1 MPNSDVL
8 SRWRYRLFP
17 DHVVGEILSKNWIDT
32 AIPALFLFLVLAIY
46 TAVLPNFLST
56 ATLLDL
62 LRQLGEIAFIVLG
75 LTIVMM
81 AGGIDLSV
89 GSNLALTNFVA
100 LALVNMFQW
109 PLYAVI
115 PIVMVVGG
123 FVGLVNGVLV
133 GYLRLRAFLT
143 TLAMLIIVRAV
154 VDTLGLAY
162 GRTIGM
168 AFVDSPGWDY
178 LGTGFILGIPVNFAV
193 SLLFAVAIHVM
204 ITRTRFGWHV
214 LSVGGSRRSAH
225 NAGISVRW
233 TVCATYVISGLM
245 TSVAG
250 LFYASRLM
258 SVGSDVG
265 VGAEI
270 TALTAAVLGGVSL
283 GGGRGSVSKALL
295 GTIVVVLL
303 ANGLLRFQLP
313 TGSNS
318 LMLGIVMLL
327 AVGIDVKWVKNR
339 YKLLSKVY
347 VSPTYGALPQL
358 EYKVPGA
365 DSPYQI
371 NDRLYH
377 SEPIGLDVVDGA
389 EDIAFDSDDNLYT
402 GSRHGDIL
410 RFFAPDYARH
420 EVYAHI
426 GGQPLAVHFSPQGE
440 LHTCVGG
447 MGLYKVT
454 NKRDIVKLSDETNR
468 SWLSVI
474 DDSRMRLAD
483 DMDFGPDGKIY
494 FSEATIRYD
503 MHDWTIDALE
513 MRGNGRLICYDPAA
527 GASRTVLAG
536 RGFPNGVCMTGDG
549 VSLLFAESWLCR
561 INRYWFAGA
570 KKGKVEIL
578 IDTLPGYPDNIR
590 RASDGAFWVAL
601 VGMRTAALDLACRMP
616 GFRRRMARRVAFD
629 EWLHPNINTGC
640 VVKIG
645 LDGIVKDALWDPTGE
660 KHPMVTSMRE
670 HKGFLYIGG
679 IYNNRL
685 GRVSLPDAEPAFND
699 RDFYGAD
706 AR

>member
-1 MPNSDVL
+1 M

-32 AIPALFLFLVLAIY
+32 AIPAMFLLLVLAAY
-46 TAVLPNFLST
+46 AAFLPGFFST
-56 ATLLDL
+56 ASLLDL
-62 LRQLGEIAFIVLG
+62 LRQLGEISFVVMG

-89 GSNLALTNFVA
+89 GSNLALTNFAA
-100 LALVNMFQW
+100 LAAVNMLRW

-115 PIVMVVGG
+115 PAVVLVGCL
-123 FVGLVNGVLV
+123 VGLINGALV

-143 TLAMLIIVRAV
+143 TLAMLIVVRAV

-168 AFVDSPGWDY
+168 AFVDSPAWDY
-178 LGTGFILGIPVNFAV
+178 MGAGFTLGVPVNFAV
-193 SLLFAVAIHVM
+193 ALVFAVIIHLM
-204 ITRTRFGWHV
+204 LTRSRFGWHL

-225 NAGISVRW
+225 NAGISVRR
-233 TVCATYVISGLM
+233 TVCITYVLSGFM

-265 VGAEI
+265 VGTEI

-283 GGGRGSVSKALL
+283 GGGRGSMSKALL
-295 GTIVVVLL
+295 GTIVVTLL

-318 LMLGIVMLL
+318 LMLGVVMLL

-347 VSPTYGALPQL
+347 VSPTYTTLPAI
-358 EYKVPGA
+358 EYKPPGA
-365 DSPYQI
+365 GSPYCV

-377 SEPIGLDVVDGA
+377 SEPIGLDVADGA

-410 RFFAPDYARH
+410 CFFAPDYRRH
-420 EVYAHI
+420 EVYVHI
-426 GGQPLAVHFSPQGE
+426 GGQPLAVHFSIGGE

-454 NKRDIVKLSDETNR
+454 RSREVVKLSDETNR
-468 SWLSVI
+468 SWFSVI

-483 DMDFGPDGKIY
+483 DMDFAPDGKIY

-513 MRGNGRLICYDPAA
+513 MRGNGRLICYDPKRA
-527 GASRTVLAG
+527 ASRTVLPR

-549 VSLLFAESWLCR
+549 ESLLFAESWLCR

-570 KKGKVEIL
+570 KRGRVEVV

-640 VVKIG
+640 IVKVA
-645 LDGIVKDALWDPTGE
+645 LDGSIKDALWDPTGE

-685 GRVSLPDAEPAFND
+685 GRVALPGADPAFCD
-699 RDFYGAD
+699 RDRYAVMT
-706 AR
+706 R